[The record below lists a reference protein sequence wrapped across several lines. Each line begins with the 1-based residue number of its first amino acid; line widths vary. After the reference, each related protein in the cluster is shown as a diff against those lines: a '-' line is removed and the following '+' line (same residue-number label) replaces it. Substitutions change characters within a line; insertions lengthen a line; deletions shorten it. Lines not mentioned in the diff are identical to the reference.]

1 MEYHALLDM
10 ATELAYRQA
19 MAGAETYRVE
29 ESVNHIMASYGVDAE
44 VFAIPNC
51 LIVSLETP
59 YGKPITRMKRI
70 GYHGNDLDA
79 VERYNGL
86 IRKICALTPNPEEGM
101 VWVKQADDSRIF
113 YKFPLYLLGNAVAA
127 CGFSIFFGGSVIDS
141 CCAAVCGLMVGNIM
155 LLLLMVRLFYLM
167 F

>member
-86 IRKICALTPNPEEGM
+86 IR
-101 VWVKQADDSRIF
+101 
-113 YKFPLYLLGNAVAA
+113 
-127 CGFSIFFGGSVIDS
+127 
-141 CCAAVCGLMVGNIM
+141 
-155 LLLLMVRLFYLM
+155 
-167 F
+167 